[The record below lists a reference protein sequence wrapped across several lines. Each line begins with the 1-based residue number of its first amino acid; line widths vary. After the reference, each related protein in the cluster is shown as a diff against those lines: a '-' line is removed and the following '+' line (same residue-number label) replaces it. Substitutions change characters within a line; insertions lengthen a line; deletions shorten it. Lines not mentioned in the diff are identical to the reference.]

1 MRRFFCA
8 KPGSRLEQLRAQLAE
23 DGGKQHT
30 SFSDPSAAV
39 RQPTSAPVATPPN
52 ADSLPPP
59 DPEQRSRAL
68 SLYRQLLRA
77 ARGVPTEH
85 RRSYIAR
92 RTRGEFEDSRW
103 ERQPAQVD
111 FLLQL
116 AETHLDTVLIQAGH
130 LQEQVDDPRFAAQWQ
145 HEKASS
151 DAR

>member
-1 MRRFFCA
+1 MMRRFFSG

-30 SFSDPSAAV
+30 SFADPNAAV
-39 RQPTSAPVATPPN
+39 RRHNPAPVAPPPD
-52 ADSLPPP
+52 ADCLPPP
-59 DPEQRSRAL
+59 DPVKRSRAL

-85 RRSYIAR
+85 RRSHIAR

-103 ERQPAQVD
+103 ERSPAQVD

-116 AETHLDTVLIQAGH
+116 AETHLDTVLVQAGH
-130 LQEQVDDPRFAAQWQ
+130 LQQQVDDPRFAAQWQ
-145 HEKASS
+145 HEKS
-151 DAR
+151 DGR